1 MNNCT
6 VLQNCEYN
14 DHVTQLATVCQLFMC
29 SLSSGTSSKLILS
42 GTVICTVPYPLCGK
56 LFVREHDVRFE
67 RVVMVRGCEILSL
80 IFCTLG
86 IYSSEGDITPK
97 R

>member
-14 DHVTQLATVCQLFMC
+14 DHVTQMATVRQLLMY

-42 GTVICTVPYPLCGK
+42 VTVICTVPYPLCGK
-56 LFVREHDVRFE
+56 LFVRGHDVRFE
-67 RVVMVRGCEILSL
+67 RVGMVRGCEILSQNFSL
-80 IFCTLG
+80 QKG
-86 IYSSEGDITPK
+86 K
-97 R
+97 